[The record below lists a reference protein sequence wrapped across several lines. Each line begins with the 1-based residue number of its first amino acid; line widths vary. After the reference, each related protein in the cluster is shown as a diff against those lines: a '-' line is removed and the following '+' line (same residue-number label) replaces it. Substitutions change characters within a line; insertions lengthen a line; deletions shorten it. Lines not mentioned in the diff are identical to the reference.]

1 MDTRGGTLLELRGI
15 VKRFGRTVANAGAA
29 FEVRPGEIHALLGE
43 NGAGKTTL
51 MLVAAGLL
59 RPDEGEVLWQG
70 RRVEL
75 RSPAQAVALGIGL
88 VHQHDMLVPGLTVE
102 ENLRLGDPS
111 GGFIL
116 RRDGV
121 VQRFRE
127 RARRYGVTIDP
138 RSLVEHLSVGERQWV
153 SLLRI
158 LDHRLRVL
166 ALDEPTA
173 SLSPVER
180 DALFDTLRQLRAE
193 GMGIVFISHKLREV
207 MSLADRV
214 TVMRAG
220 RTVATL
226 PIEATSEEELA
237 VLMVGERGGS
247 LPQVAARS
255 TAERSEP
262 GSPLLEVDGLS
273 TERTTP
279 ALRDVTL
286 AVREGEIVGVGGVG
300 GNGQE
305 VLFHAL
311 VGQDVGPRRGSIR
324 ILGAPVVPGRGLPI
338 ARVARIPEDRHREG
352 MAGGMTLWENV
363 HLGRARARGLVR
375 RGLWRVP
382 QARRRA
388 EEMLRRFDV
397 RYERLDQEAWTLSGG
412 NQQRLVLTRELAD
425 GPELVVAHNPTRGL
439 DIQAARYVIDQLRRI
454 RDQRGGVLLISYDLD
469 ELLEVADR
477 ILVMA
482 GGRIVRG
489 FAPSEFDPREIG
501 LAMGGA
507 VLDVP

>member
-1 MDTRGGTLLELRGI
+1 MGAGGGPVLELRGI
-15 VKRFGRTVANAGAA
+15 VKRFGRTAANAGANLKV
-29 FEVRPGEIHALLGE
+29 ERGEIHALLGE

-51 MLVAAGLL
+51 MRVAAGLL
-59 RPDEGEVLWQG
+59 RPDGGEILWQG
-70 RRVEL
+70 RRIEL
-75 RSPAQAVALGIGL
+75 RSPAQAAALGIGL

-111 GGFIL
+111 GGFVL

-121 VQRFRE
+121 VQRFCE
-127 RARRYGVTIDP
+127 RARRYGVAVDP
-138 RSLVEHLSVGERQWV
+138 GALVEHLSVGERQWV
-153 SLLRI
+153 SLLRT
-158 LDHRLRVL
+158 LDHPLSLL

-173 SLSPVER
+173 SLSPLER

-193 GMGIVFISHKLREV
+193 GMAIVFISHKLREV

-214 TVMRAG
+214 TVMRTG

-226 PIEATSEEELA
+226 PVEATSEEELA

-247 LPQVAARS
+247 LPRVEARSAARC
-255 TAERSEP
+255 SEP
-262 GSPLLEVDGLS
+262 GAPLLEVEGLS

-279 ALRDVTL
+279 ALQEVTL
-286 AVREGEIVGVGGVG
+286 AVRGGEIVGVGGVG

-305 VLFHAL
+305 VLFRSLA
-311 VGQDVGPRRGSIR
+311 GQDVGPRWGSIR
-324 ILGAPVVPGRGLPI
+324 VLGGPVAPRGRLPV
-338 ARVARIPEDRHREG
+338 ARVARIPEERHREG
-352 MAGGMTLWENV
+352 IAGSMTLWENA
-363 HLGRARARGLVR
+363 HLGRARIRGLVR

-382 QARRRA
+382 EARRRA

-397 RYERLDQEAWTLSGG
+397 RYERLDQEAWSLSGG
-412 NQQRLVLTRELAD
+412 NQQRLVLARELAD
-425 GPELVVAHNPTRGL
+425 GPDLVLANNPTRGL
-439 DIQAARYVIDQLRRI
+439 DIKAAAYVIDQLRRI
-454 RDQRGGVLLISYDLD
+454 RDRGGGVLLISYDLD

-482 GGRIVRG
+482 GGRIVRA
-489 FAPSEFDPREIG
+489 FAPPEFDPREVG

-507 VLDVP
+507 VLEVP